1 MQLLLRALDYV
12 FLLRPTLMFPVWIT
26 MMCGFA
32 VRTEP
37 DFFTNSPL
45 PYFAL
50 LLFSLSAGTTYIFN
64 QIADRES
71 DFHNNKLFL
80 LSHHHISLTAAWIEA
95 VLLTLFS
102 LVLST
107 SISMAFFWVQVA
119 VVVAGICY
127 SFFGFMSHPALG
139 LLINF
144 LGGIFSFLG
153 GYFAIPDFQSD
164 LFDQLMLSLPYG
176 FAWGAV
182 YLLVS
187 IPDVAGD
194 KKFGKNTIAVVHG
207 EKRAMFDAFLL
218 VLIAALLGA
227 LTQNFYVLI
236 TVGLSGLISTPYF
249 FKVFA
254 DGDLSKISTPVKLS
268 MLLLSFAL
276 FFSYPMLLALLAATV
291 LLSRFY
297 YQKRFGLKYP

>member
-1 MQLLLRALDYV
+1 
-12 FLLRPTLMFPVWIT
+12 

-50 LLFSLSAGTTYIFN
+50 LLFSLNAGTTYIFN
-64 QIADRES
+64 QIVDRES

-80 LSHHHISLTAAWIEA
+80 LSHNHVPLNAAWAEGI
-95 VLLTLFS
+95 LLTLLS
-102 LVLST
+102 LAMSLM
-107 SISMAFFWVQVA
+107 ISKAFFWVQFA
-119 VVVAGICY
+119 WFVAGICY
-127 SFFGFMSHPALG
+127 SFFGFMSHPVLG

-153 GYFAIPDFQSD
+153 GYFAIPEFQSE
-164 LFDQLMLSLPYG
+164 LFEQIMLSLPYG

-194 KKFGKNTIAVVHG
+194 KRFGKYTIAVVHG
-207 EKRAMFDAFLL
+207 EKRAMFDAFLF
-218 VLIAALLGA
+218 VLAAALLGA

-236 TVGLSGLISTPYF
+236 TVGLSGLVSTPYF
-249 FKVFA
+249 FMTFA
-254 DGDLSKISTPVKLS
+254 NGDHTKISTPVKLS
-268 MLLLSFAL
+268 VLLLSFAL
-276 FFSYPMLLALLAATV
+276 FFSYPMLIVLIVATV